1 MEQKNFLGA
10 GIRFPMQVNPATGRV
25 VMSEGEQSVKE
36 SLYLI
41 LMTQKGERFT
51 RPEFGSRILSYT
63 FMDTSVT
70 MRNLMARDIQET
82 ILKQEPRI
90 LAATVNV
97 YPRAEK
103 ECLMVDITYQMRENN
118 TTGNMVF
125 PFYLNAAKGET
136 G

>member
-1 MEQKNFLGA
+1 MEQKNFLGT
-10 GIRFPMQVNPATGRV
+10 GIRFPMQVNPTTGRV

-63 FMDTSVT
+63 FMDTSAT
-70 MRNLMARDIQET
+70 MRNLMARDIRET
-82 ILKQEPRI
+82 ILKQEPRVVS
-90 LAATVNV
+90 ADVEV
-97 YPRAEK
+97 YSRLEK
-103 ECLMVDITYQMRENN
+103 ECLMVDISYQLRDGNV
-118 TTGNMVF
+118 TGNMVF
-125 PFYLNAAKGET
+125 PFYLNVSEEET